1 MSDNMD
7 KAFDQAAA
15 FQKLWM
21 DSLANMA
28 SVWSQFSP
36 GSPPTDEMRKM
47 RGGMLKVLADTW
59 DEYMR
64 TPQFME
70 MMKASLN
77 GAVDLKRMA
86 RDGMNRVHE
95 QLENPSKEDI
105 DGVLL
110 AIRHVERRLLDRLEG
125 LDDRVANLN
134 EKIDKVDQGIGKHEH
149 ILDDR
154 VANLGEK
161 VDKVDQRIARQ
172 EHILDDRVA
181 NLGEKVDKVDQ
192 RIAKQEHVLDDRV
205 ANLNKKIEKVDQ
217 RIAKQEHAIE
227 RRGQTSKPKAQ
238 KPPETTGAK
247 HSPIK

>member
-21 DSLANMA
+21 DSLANMT
-28 SVWSQFSP
+28 SIWSQFSP

-47 RGGMLKVLADTW
+47 RGGMLKVLAETW

-77 GAVDLKRMA
+77 GALDLKRMA

-95 QLENPSKEDI
+95 QFGNPSKEDI

-125 LDDRVANLN
+125 LDDRVANLD
-134 EKIDKVDQGIGKHEH
+134 EKIDKVDQ
-149 ILDDR
+149 
-154 VANLGEK
+154 
-161 VDKVDQRIARQ
+161 Q
-172 EHILDDRVA
+172 
-181 NLGEKVDKVDQ
+181 
-192 RIAKQEHVLDDRV
+192 IAKQ
-205 ANLNKKIEKVDQ
+205 AN
-217 RIAKQEHAIE
+217 AIE
-227 RRGQTSKPKAQ
+227 RREQTSKTKAQ
-238 KPPETTGAK
+238 KPAATTDAND
-247 HSPIK
+247 

>member
-47 RGGMLKVLADTW
+47 RGGMLKVLAETW

-125 LDDRVANLN
+125 LDDRVGNLN
-134 EKIDKVDQGIGKHEH
+134 EKIDKVDQRIAKQEH
-149 ILDDR
+149 VLDDR
-154 VANLGEK
+154 VAT
-161 VDKVDQRIARQ
+161 
-172 EHILDDRVA
+172 
-181 NLGEKVDKVDQ
+181 LGEKVDKVDQ

-205 ANLNKKIEKVDQ
+205 ANLNKKIDKVDQ